1 MKCFLCFLTFCGS
14 YINLYIHN
22 INPDTLVYFLTSSVE
37 NFIPH
42 PLQLKFSPT
51 FSGAPSRVFND
62 LQYSQLKFPRTF
74 CGAPLRDVNDLQLK
88 QLKSQPTFRGAPSKD
103 FKSSHN

>member
-1 MKCFLCFLTFCGS
+1 MRFLKTFIKTGDLKRLIPQSFFIYNKTLHHIMKCFLTFCGS
-14 YINLYIHN
+14 YINLYTAN

-51 FSGAPSRVFND
+51 F
-62 LQYSQLKFPRTF
+62 
-74 CGAPLRDVNDLQLK
+74 
-88 QLKSQPTFRGAPSKD
+88 
-103 FKSSHN
+103 